1 MTTVDLNEA
10 ASGLPRLLKLLE
22 SKEEDVIYIA
32 CGENRLQL
40 TLAPKNDTSARIGVA
55 AGKFTVP
62 DDFDAWDNEIGEM
75 FEDSE
80 L

>member
-1 MTTVDLNEA
+1 MTTVDISEA
-10 ASGLPRLLKLLE
+10 TSSLPRLLKLLE

-40 TLAPKNDTSARIGVA
+40 TLVPKNDTSARIGAA
-55 AGKFTVP
+55 AGKFKVP

-75 FEDSE
+75 FEDGE
-80 L
+80 I